1 MAMGIKFN
9 FAKKQIK
16 EIIDELPL
24 TLRARLKKSLK
35 QNTLVIKKHFKRDK
49 WDLDYY
55 TYRDLILN
63 DVYDDF
69 AIVSSVILI
78 TLASLNDDFIVTYDD
93 KEKLV
98 LSRRVKTG
106 KKSVI
111 KQIKEKGEQKMAK
124 KTVKTKAYTINRL
137 ISEVSSLKASSF
149 NNLNTFAT
157 TVSPVAGVR
166 SAKVKVLS
174 NFIGQNLS
182 AVFANSS
189 GASVKNTMLR
199 LLRARKSN

>member
-1 MAMGIKFN
+1 MGIKFN

-16 EIIDELPL
+16 EITDRLPP

-35 QNTLVIKKHFKRDK
+35 QTTLVIKKHFKRDK

-55 TYRDLILN
+55 TYRDIILR

-69 AIVSSVILI
+69 DIAGSIVFM
-78 TLASLNDDFIVTYDD
+78 TLASLDDDFIVAYDD

-98 LSRRVKTG
+98 LSKGVKTG
-106 KKSVI
+106 KESVV
-111 KQIKEKGEQKMAK
+111 KQIKKKENKMAK

-137 ISEVSSLKASSF
+137 ISEVSGLKASSF

-174 NFIGQNLS
+174 NLIGQNLS
-182 AVFANSS
+182 TVFATSS
-189 GASVKNTMLR
+189 GVSAKNTMLR